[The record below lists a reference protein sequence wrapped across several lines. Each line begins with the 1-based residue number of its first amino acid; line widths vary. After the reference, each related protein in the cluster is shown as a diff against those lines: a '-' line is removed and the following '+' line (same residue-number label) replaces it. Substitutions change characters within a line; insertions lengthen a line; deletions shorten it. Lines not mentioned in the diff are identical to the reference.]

1 MELELFKVGG
11 CVRDE
16 ILGLNPNDTD
26 FVVEAPSFQELREFI
41 NSRGFQGVQNP
52 RKTKAEDLTPF
63 RFQEFP
69 LTLTLKAKDPVTG
82 EVCDFACSR
91 REFDY
96 NEGRIPSRCEV
107 GSLLEDLSR
116 RDFTFNAIAK
126 GEDGRIIDPFHGR
139 DDLENKIIR
148 TVGDAKDRFSENP
161 IRIIR
166 ALIFFCRFKDF
177 TFDSQIIQAFKDQEL
192 LNLLSIESDDR
203 KLKGLN
209 KILVNKDQNLDL
221 LKLLVQFPLLH
232 QAIFSN
238 VGLLASRKQVFI

>member
-1 MELELFKVGG
+1 MEIFKVGG

-16 ILGLNPNDTD
+16 LLGLVPNDTD
-26 FVVEAPSFQELREFI
+26 FVLEASSFQVLREFVH
-41 NSRGFQGVQNP
+41 SRGFLGVQNP
-52 RKTKAEDLTPF
+52 RKTKPEELTVY

-82 EVCDFACSR
+82 EVCDFACAR

-96 NEGRIPSRCEV
+96 NEGRVPSRCEV

-116 RDFTFNAIAK
+116 RDFTFNAIAQ
-126 GEDGRIIDPFHGR
+126 GEDGKIIDPFHGKE
-139 DDLENKIIR
+139 DLEKKIIR
-148 TVGDAKDRFSENP
+148 TVGEAKDRFSENP

-166 ALIFFCRFKDF
+166 ALIFFCRFEDF
-177 TFDSQIIQAFKDQEL
+177 TFDPQIVEAFKDKEL

-209 KILVNKDQNLDL
+209 KILVNKNQNFDL
-221 LKLLVQFPLLH
+221 LKVLVEFPLLH

-238 VGLLASRKQVFI
+238 IGLLASRKEVFI